1 MLVIK
6 LSGAAVFAAAALV
19 GVGVL
24 TTRTLFYYLAIGL
37 YTGRSFAGLAV
48 IPGVDPLPGV
58 GVRRNTRSL
67 VLNVL

>member
-1 MLVIK
+1 VLVIK

-37 YTGRSFAGLAV
+37 SAAALVAV
-48 IPGVDPLPGV
+48 ILSSIRF
-58 GVRRNTRSL
+58 RRRPPQYP
-67 VLNVL
+67 

>member
-37 YTGRSFAGLAV
+37 SGAALLAV
-48 IPGVDPLPGV
+48 ILSSIRF
-58 GVRRNTRSL
+58 RRRPPEYP
-67 VLNVL
+67 

>member
-37 YTGRSFAGLAV
+37 SGAALLAV
-48 IPGVDPLPGV
+48 ILSSIRF
-58 GVRRNTRSL
+58 RRRPPQYP
-67 VLNVL
+67 

>member
-24 TTRTLFYYLAIGL
+24 TTRTFFYYLAIGL
-37 YTGRSFAGLAV
+37 SAAALLAV
-48 IPGVDPLPGV
+48 ILSSIRF
-58 GVRRNTRSL
+58 RRRPPQYP
-67 VLNVL
+67 

>member
-1 MLVIK
+1 VLVIK

-37 YTGRSFAGLAV
+37 SGAALLAV
-48 IPGVDPLPGV
+48 ILSSIRF
-58 GVRRNTRSL
+58 RRRPPEYP
-67 VLNVL
+67 

>member
-1 MLVIK
+1 VLVIK

-37 YTGRSFAGLAV
+37 SGAALLAV
-48 IPGVDPLPGV
+48 ILSSIRF
-58 GVRRNTRSL
+58 RRRPPQYP
-67 VLNVL
+67 